1 MRIKLSDCEVNPKK
15 IEAIENYCKKNNK
28 LLALRDMK
36 DRILAVGL
44 SIKAL
49 QTSKSKEGF
58 NHYNVIYKDTP
69 VCKVATDKYM
79 NEAKIEQ
86 LKEKNFIE
94 SYPIYDVYICVYE
107 GIVDAESKIEQ
118 YWYNCYTYYR
128 KNEDRFSI
136 NDLINRSVHGNR
148 NKKAVQYK

>member
-1 MRIKLSDCEVNPKK
+1 MRIKLSECEANPKK

-36 DRILAVGL
+36 DKILAVGL

-49 QTSKSKEGF
+49 QSSKSKEGF
-58 NHYNVIYKDTP
+58 NHYNVLYKDVP

-79 NEAKIEQ
+79 NE
-86 LKEKNFIE
+86 LKVEELKLKNFIE
-94 SYPIYDVYICVYE
+94 SYPIYDVYISVYE
-107 GIVDAESKIEQ
+107 GMVENEDKKREE

-136 NDLINRSVHGNR
+136 TDLINRSMYANR
-148 NKKAVQYK
+148 NKKTI